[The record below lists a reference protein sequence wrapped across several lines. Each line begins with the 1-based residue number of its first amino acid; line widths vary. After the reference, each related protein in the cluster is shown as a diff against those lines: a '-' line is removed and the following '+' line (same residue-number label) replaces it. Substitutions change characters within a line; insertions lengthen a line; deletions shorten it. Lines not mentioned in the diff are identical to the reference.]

1 MPNSYSSYDGE
12 EGTSSLASP
21 QMCPP
26 AEPDK
31 RFKKPGIPGDLRER
45 SLAMYKSIN
54 NLTAVVG
61 KTELNSL
68 RRVPLNG
75 ARAVGLDFA
84 YSDLSLSGSLTDE
97 EYTDIRGIVDDL
109 LSNDNLQKLLL
120 TREQVEAQ
128 EKEERASSTPAGPA
142 DAAASSSNESI
153 TSTAS
158 PVVLPPSP
166 SITEEKNGAESSTS
180 YIDCVSF
187 RSQIKSRTDKL
198 KLERKGVHRDSAKHV
213 NPELSTE
220 ANAFATQGMRRH
232 MEDQNLILAKPNLL
246 FNLNRAPVQAYYGI
260 YDGHS
265 GKLAAEYARTH
276 LHSNIFDEFSTGLAW
291 SEENLVAALQ
301 KGYLRTNVEFN
312 QLAGKNSI
320 NSGTTAASII
330 VWGDK
335 LFVANVGDSEVVIS
349 RGGVATV
356 LTHSH
361 LPDKPEEKE
370 RIQRLGG
377 IVVHYGTWRVNGL
390 LSVSRSIGDNGLDK
404 LVIADPYV
412 AVVERTKEDEFLI
425 MATDG
430 LWDVIKYQEAC
441 EFVRKTVLESGREA
455 ASRALVDEGIRRKT
469 TDNITAVII
478 FLSDEPLQPLQ
489 E

>member
-1 MPNSYSSYDGE
+1 
-12 EGTSSLASP
+12 
-21 QMCPP
+21 
-26 AEPDK
+26 
-31 RFKKPGIPGDLRER
+31 
-45 SLAMYKSIN
+45 MYKSIN

-120 TREQVEAQ
+120 TREQVSPRHRTDILSSQGGSTREGG
-128 EKEERASSTPAGPA
+128 EGIIGTRRPGRCSRVIVERVHHLHGQPGCPPTISIHHGDSFP
-142 DAAASSSNESI
+142 SSSHSNHQQ
-153 TSTAS
+153 
-158 PVVLPPSP
+158 
-166 SITEEKNGAESSTS
+166 EEKNGTESSTS

-276 LHSNIFDEFSTGLAW
+276 LHSNIFDEFSTGLAV
-291 SEENLVAALQ
+291 SA
-301 KGYLRTNVEFN
+301 
-312 QLAGKNSI
+312 
-320 NSGTTAASII
+320 
-330 VWGDK
+330 
-335 LFVANVGDSEVVIS
+335 EVVDRKIDGKIVE
-349 RGGVATV
+349 RG
-356 LTHSH
+356 
-361 LPDKPEEKE
+361 EF
-370 RIQRLGG
+370 GG
-377 IVVHYGTWRVNGL
+377 GTAEGL
-390 LSVSRSIGDNGLDK
+390 L
-404 LVIADPYV
+404 
-412 AVVERTKEDEFLI
+412 EDE
-425 MATDG
+425 
-430 LWDVIKYQEAC
+430 
-441 EFVRKTVLESGREA
+441 R
-455 ASRALVDEGIRRKT
+455 
-469 TDNITAVII
+469 
-478 FLSDEPLQPLQ
+478 
-489 E
+489 